1 MESNDI
7 QQYYLRSLISD
18 LTGWNDPQQKLAKA
32 FAQNEFVLYSQSILN
47 LTAESENHPHLEI
60 FVRLIEEERNLTP
73 PGTFLPILEH
83 YNLGPKLD
91 RYVLRRVLVWTRANS
106 RRAGAILQ
114 INLCSG
120 TLTDL
125 DFPRFVA
132 AELKATG
139 LRAASLCFEIPDMS
153 QPMAPETLE
162 FAKELKAI
170 GCRIAVRMLE
180 KDHVSFQPIK
190 ELAADFV
197 KIGGDLTREI
207 ADDKGAGARLRALTR
222 ACKAFGIQT
231 VAQHIE
237 DQRTLDMLKPL
248 GVDYAQGYGISRP
261 GPLEAAA
268 KR

>member
-1 MESNDI
+1 MESSDI

-32 FAQNEFVLYSQSILN
+32 FAQNEFVLYSQSILK
-47 LTAESENHPHLEI
+47 LTPEDQDGPHLEI
-60 FVRLIEEERNLTP
+60 FVRMVEEERNLTP
-73 PGTFLPILEH
+73 PGTFLPILES

-91 RYVLRRVLVWTRANS
+91 RYVLRRVLVWARANS

-114 INLCSG
+114 INLCGG

-125 DFPRFVA
+125 DFPAFVA

-139 LRAASLCFEIPDMS
+139 MRADSLCFEIPEVS
-153 QPMAPETLE
+153 EPFSSETLE
-162 FAKELKAI
+162 FAKRLKAI

-180 KDHVSFQPIK
+180 KDNVSFQPIK

-197 KIGGDLTREI
+197 KIGGGLTREL
-207 ADDKGAGARLRALTR
+207 ADDKGAVARLRALTR

-237 DQRTLDMLKPL
+237 DQRTLELLKPL
-248 GVDYAQGYGISRP
+248 GVDYAQGYGISKP
-261 GPLEAAA
+261 QPLEKTARA
-268 KR
+268 